1 MSGLVVFLGPTLTSG
16 EASLHTTAN
25 LLPPARLGDVYD
37 AVTRQGARAIGLVD
51 GLFNSVPAVWH
62 KELLF
67 ALSRG
72 VRVFG
77 AASMGALRAAELHP
91 FGMEGV
97 GAVFEAFARG
107 ELTDDDEVA
116 VAHGAAESGFRPL
129 SEALVN
135 LRHGLD
141 MAEKAG
147 SISAATAGRLLA
159 HAKATFYADRS
170 WPALFRAA
178 PGLGV
183 DEDEL
188 VGLRALIGRVRP
200 NRKRDDAIA
209 LLRAMTEAGGEAMP
223 PHVAKFEFEAT
234 SFWEAMIATTARSEA
249 SAPRDEAL
257 ALHGLLSPGGE
268 ERGRGALLL
277 ALALQEAER
286 RGIEVD
292 GAGMSAAAER
302 IRRALGLR
310 DKLAMGTW
318 LKEQG
323 LDLAGSQ
330 ALLRAEAIVD
340 ALGREQALAVR
351 SLVILELQRRGELG
365 RAREQLAATGEVGWS
380 ESGLP
385 REALLQWYER
395 EVRWLGADLPAALRS
410 LGLTTLD
417 QLLTAVARV
426 KATMAGSR
434 AP

>member
-1 MSGLVVFLGPTLTSG
+1 MSGMVVFVGPTLTAG

-51 GLFNSVPAVWH
+51 GLWGSVPAVWH

-77 AASMGALRAAELHP
+77 AASMGALRAAELQA

-97 GAVFEAFARG
+97 GAIFAAYARG

-116 VAHGAAESGFRPL
+116 VAHADAEAGWRPL

-135 LRHGLD
+135 LRRGIEL
-141 MAEKAG
+141 AEQAG
-147 SISAATAGRLLA
+147 AITAASAARLVA
-159 HAKATFYADRS
+159 HAKATFYAERS

-183 DEDEL
+183 GEDEL
-188 VGLRALIGRVRP
+188 AGLRALVGRVRP
-200 NRKRDDAIA
+200 NRKRDDAVA
-209 LLRAMTEAGGEAMP
+209 LLRAMTDAGGEAMP
-223 PHVAKFEFEAT
+223 PHVPTFEFEAT
-234 SFWEAMIATTARSEA
+234 SFWEAMIATTARAEA
-249 SAPRDEAL
+249 TAPREEAL
-257 ALHGLLSPGGE
+257 ALHALLAPGGE

-277 ALALQEAER
+277 VLALAEAER

-292 GAGMSAAAER
+292 GPAMSAAAER
-302 IRRALGLR
+302 IRRSLGLR
-310 DKLAMGTW
+310 DKLAMSTW

-340 ALGREQALAVR
+340 ALAREHALGVR
-351 SLVILELQRRGELG
+351 SLVTLELQRRGELG
-365 RAREQLAATGEVGWS
+365 RARGELARAGEVGWS
-380 ESGLP
+380 DTGLS
-385 REALLQWYER
+385 REELLQWYER
-395 EVRWLGADLPAALRS
+395 EVRWLGADLPAALRA

-417 QLLTAVARV
+417 QLLAAIARV
-426 KATMAGSR
+426 RATR
-434 AP
+434 PAPV

>member
-1 MSGLVVFLGPTLTSG
+1 MSDLVVFLGPTLTSG

-25 LLPPARLGDVYD
+25 ILPPARLGDVYD

-62 KELLF
+62 KEILF

-107 ELTDDDEVA
+107 ELTDDDEVT
-116 VAHGAAESGFRPL
+116 VAHATAEAGYRPL

-183 DEDEL
+183 GEDEL
-188 VGLRALIGRVRP
+188 AGLRAFVGRVRP

-209 LLRAMTEAGGEAMP
+209 LLRAMTDAGGEAMP
-223 PHVAKFEFEAT
+223 PHAANFEFEAT
-234 SFWEAMIATTARSEA
+234 SFWEAMIATTARA
-249 SAPRDEAL
+249 DATAPRDEAL
-257 ALHGLLSPGGE
+257 ALHALLSPGGE

-277 ALALQEAER
+277 ALALAEAER
-286 RGIEVD
+286 RGLEVD
-292 GAGMSAAAER
+292 GAAMSAAAER

-310 DKLAMGTW
+310 DKLAMSTW

-340 ALGREQALAVR
+340 ALGREHALAVR
-351 SLVILELQRRGELG
+351 SLVTLELQRRGELG
-365 RAREQLAATGEVGWS
+365 RAREQLAAAGEVAWS
-380 ESGLP
+380 EAGLS

-395 EVRWLGADLPAALRS
+395 EVRWLGADLPAALRT
-410 LGLTTLD
+410 LGLGTLD
-417 QLLTAVARV
+417 QLLTAIARV
-426 KATMAGSR
+426 KATMPT